1 MTSLI
6 TLTTFHIY
14 ICIFFI
20 FYILS
25 FQFSFNVFQWSNYV
39 LLLHVFE
46 INYLM
51 SQLLDWRD
59 LARFGGHDS
68 FRYSTSDHI
77 R

>member
-6 TLTTFHIY
+6 TLTIFHIH
-14 ICIFFI
+14 IFF
-20 FYILS
+20 FLYSYIS
-25 FQFSFNVFQWSNYV
+25 IQSNVFQWPKYV

-46 INYLM
+46 INFLM